1 MHIKK
6 LIFVLIIFSL
16 NLTFIPLK
24 AFAELDMDHNCIEDA
39 ELRTGIWYVGPCR
52 NGKATCIKNLIRYD
66 GLKEFNNFLKDL
78 EKNAEDEKEERF
90 WMPLLEKVL
99 ISAGGTGVLGVFAYL
114 APTATVLSTF
124 GTIVL
129 GSTAY
134 ILHDN
139 VIEPIG
145 ETAGF
150 FTKSFV
156 RLKDWVLRVKK
167 PKEPDKGLFGN
178 AKDTLFGDK
187 TKENVNEGL
196 LESIR
201 KLIFGDRIVTVLTKD
216 QKQAFIKGI
225 RNELYQQIK
234 DNKWINNNILF
245 LCIDIDPKVME
256 YGLKFDNVS
265 FPLSYKASLKSYFK
279 KIT

>member
-24 AFAELDMDHNCIEDA
+24 AFAELDMDHNCIEDT
-39 ELRTGIWYVGPCR
+39 ELRTGNWYVGPCR

-90 WMPLLEKVL
+90 WMPLLEKAV
-99 ISAGGTGVLGVFAYL
+99 IGTGGCVLLYFA
-114 APTATVLSTF
+114 PIKVIITIF
-124 GTIVL
+124 GSAIL
-129 GSTAY
+129 GS
-134 ILHDN
+134 IVHHVHDN

-150 FTKSFV
+150 FTKSFI
-156 RLKDWVLRVKK
+156 RFKDWILRVKK
-167 PKEPDKGLFGN
+167 PENPDKGLLGN
-178 AKDTLFGDK
+178 LDAALFGDK
-187 TKENVNEGL
+187 TKENVYEGFF
-196 LESIR
+196 EAIR
-201 KLIFGDRIVTVLTKD
+201 KFLFNNKVVTILAKEK
-216 QKQAFIKGI
+216 KQAFVKGI

-234 DNKWINNNILF
+234 DNKWINNDILF

-279 KIT
+279 GIK

>member
-6 LIFVLIIFSL
+6 SLLMLIVFCLIFSL
-16 NLTFIPLK
+16 FSSI
-24 AFAELDMDHNCIEDA
+24 AFAELDMRHNCKEDFK
-39 ELRTGIWYVGPCR
+39 LRFNNWYVGPCR

-66 GLKEFNNFLKDL
+66 GLEEFNIFLKNL
-78 EKNAEDEKEERF
+78 EENAEDEKEERF

-134 ILHDN
+134 ILYDN

-216 QKQAFIKGI
+216 QKQAFVKGI

-234 DNKWINNNILF
+234 DNKWTNNDILF

-279 KIT
+279 GIK